1 MKLLLVFFL
10 IFSFSSQANTDD
22 KININF
28 KDLKISD
35 FIWPVQR

>member
-22 KININF
+22 KINITQLSHIDSNKF
-28 KDLKISD
+28 MN
-35 FIWPVQR
+35 